1 MEQLHDMIIHV
12 PCQLPLLV
20 FCISAIIGFLARY
33 FLTKPKTIN
42 QPSTGATKMPQP
54 YVIVEPTVLAAKI
67 TDIKATYTATLD
79 DGQSIAVTAAEV
91 IGDAALFAPDGVTL
105 IKIDPAADFALRY
118 KLA

>member
-12 PCQLPLLV
+12 PGQLPLLV

-33 FLTKPKTIN
+33 FLTKPKTK
-42 QPSTGATKMPQP
+42 PTTTGATKMPQP